1 MDLPVELRLRYS
13 SALLTPSV
21 DWGLGLPKPNEFH
34 HHKMPF
40 ASDEHTIVGYTACK
54 PNLAILQVSKQDK
67 DEALQAGWQDT
78 RKCLFDPYHLTSIL
92 GIRKIPYSNWLR
104 KLILDF
110 TMEGWFQ
117 FFGVQQSPGPDI
129 DTTQSRGY
137 LLATMPDLVDLQI
150 WFCSPDDGWNAS
162 PWGSR
167 FITGPH
173 VCS

>member
-1 MDLPVELRLRYS
+1 
-13 SALLTPSV
+13 
-21 DWGLGLPKPNEFH
+21 
-34 HHKMPF
+34 MPF
-40 ASDEHTIVGYTACK
+40 ASDEHTIVGYTAYK

-78 RKCLFDPYHLTSIL
+78 R
-92 GIRKIPYSNWLR
+92 
-104 KLILDF
+104 
-110 TMEGWFQ
+110 WFQ
-117 FFGVQQSPGPDI
+117 FFGVQQSPDPDI